1 MHVEDK
7 LDIRSTWKYSLLGT
21 KPAVSVDIRMHK
33 LLHLDNLRQLIL
45 SRIILSRVTTGVP
58 FTTGR

>member
-21 KPAVSVDIRMHK
+21 KPAVSVEIRMHK

-45 SRIILSRVTTGVP
+45 SRVTTGVP